1 MTFVEYCKS
10 KLEKAT
16 PDKACRECFGTGIDQ
31 HDTDPMGGS
40 MNTPCH
46 YCKSPFNFEEFARS
60 AMPELVRRLEIVG
73 ITLRAFGKENPTFK
87 QLNKDMDEF
96 LAALEAPLAEWN
108 ENEIPK
114 ETNSY

>member
-16 PDKACRECFGTGIDQ
+16 PDKACRVCFGTGIDQ

-46 YCKSPFNFEEFARS
+46 YCKSTFNFEEFARS
-60 AMPELVRRLEIVG
+60 AMPELVRRLEAAISMLKAADTDLDLPLVRMR
-73 ITLRAFGKENPTFK
+73 IKE
-87 QLNKDMDEF
+87 
-96 LAALEAPLAEWN
+96 LESPLAEG
-108 ENEIPK
+108 EDK
-114 ETNSY
+114 

>member
-60 AMPELVRRLEIVG
+60 AMPELIKRL
-73 ITLRAFGKENPTFK
+73 TLVARYLRGRCIDIDA
-87 QLNKDMDEF
+87 DRIAD
-96 LAALEAPLAEWN
+96 ALEAPLAEWN